1 MTRANRDRVMVHA
14 VRTICAMFAGVYLS
28 TTGAKMPLEVVEKGV
43 KKGVFFSFA
52 RAPLREASQPTDG
65 YFYPWNS
72 DDDEARDPAT
82 DAHVEGARE

>member
-1 MTRANRDRVMVHA
+1 MIHV

-43 KKGVFFSFA
+43 KKAFFFSL
-52 RAPLREASQPTDG
+52 RALHSETREKPTHG
-65 YFYPWNS
+65 YFYPANS
-72 DDDEARDPAT
+72 DDDDEARDPAT